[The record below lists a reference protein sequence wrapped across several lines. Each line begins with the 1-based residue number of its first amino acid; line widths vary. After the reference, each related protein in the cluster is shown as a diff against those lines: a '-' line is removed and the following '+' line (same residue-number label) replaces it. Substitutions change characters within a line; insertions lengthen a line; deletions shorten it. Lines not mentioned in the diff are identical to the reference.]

1 MKTLYIVRHAKSS
14 WKYESLSDF
23 ERPLRKK
30 GIDDLQTIAEAL
42 REKNVR
48 PDLLLTSAA
57 VRAIQTAV
65 FLSQA
70 LELPEDIL
78 GVRSILYPGCR
89 DQYLDCIRELPE
101 SCHSVM
107 IVGHHP
113 AVTDTINTLLGE
125 ELQRVA
131 TSSVHCIQ
139 WDNAESWK
147 PCVSEPGQLV
157 FAFKP
162 KNL

>member
-14 WKYESLSDF
+14 WKYESLSDC

-30 GIDDLQTIAEAL
+30 GIDDLQNIIEAL
-42 REKNVR
+42 REKNIH
-48 PDLLLTSAA
+48 PEMILTSTA

-65 FLSQA
+65 LLSQG
-70 LELPEDIL
+70 LDMPQDVL

-89 DQYLDCIRELPE
+89 DQYLDCIRQLPE
-101 SCHSVM
+101 DLRSVM

-125 ELQRVA
+125 ELHRVA
-131 TSSVHCIQ
+131 TSSVHCVR
-139 WDNAESWK
+139 WDEADSWK
-147 PCVSEPGQLV
+147 QCVSEPGQLV